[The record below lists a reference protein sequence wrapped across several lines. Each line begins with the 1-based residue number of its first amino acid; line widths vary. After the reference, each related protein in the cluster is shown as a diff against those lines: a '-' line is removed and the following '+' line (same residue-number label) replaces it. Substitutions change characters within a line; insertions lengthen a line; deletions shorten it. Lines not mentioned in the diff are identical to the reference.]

1 MREFGGT
8 WSESKLDCVEQYA
21 ASYLAVMQKQHWC
34 QLEYVDAFAGRG
46 RQALKA
52 GTQADDAYGDASEQA
67 DAQEFLLGSALR
79 ALRASAAAV
88 RGFDRFE
95 FVEADRLSCDELDAT
110 VTSEFPELRPRV
122 HVTCGDANDAL
133 REYVCSVTWK
143 NRRALVFLDPFGL
156 EVSWELVLE
165 LAGTKACDVW
175 YLFPLGGVI
184 RMMTKDGAIPDLWS
198 SRLDALFGTHDW
210 REEFYRPNPQQSL
223 FELMGDDLLREA
235 STDHVVDYVRQRLS
249 VAFAAVSE
257 AAILR
262 NSKGAP
268 LFALVLGVSNPSQS
282 AQNVALAIANHL
294 VKGLNEA

>member
-21 ASYLAVMQKQHWC
+21 ASYLTVMQKQHWC
-34 QLEYVDAFAGRG
+34 RLEYVDAFAGRG
-46 RQALKA
+46 LQALKS
-52 GTQADDAYGDASEQA
+52 GMQADDAYGDASEQA
-67 DAQEFLLGSALR
+67 DAQEFLIGSALR
-79 ALRASAAAV
+79 ALRASDAAV
-88 RGFDRFE
+88 RGFDSFE
-95 FVEADRLSCDELDAT
+95 FIEADKASCDELDAT
-110 VTSEFPELRPRV
+110 VTNDFPGLRSRV
-122 HVTCGDANDAL
+122 RVTCGDANDAL
-133 REYVCSVTWK
+133 RSYVRSVGWK

-156 EVSWELVLE
+156 EVGWGLVLE

-198 SRLDALFGTHDW
+198 TRLDALFGTHDW
-210 REEFYRPNPQQSL
+210 RQEFYQPNPQQCL
-223 FELMGDDLLREA
+223 FEVEGEDLIRDA
-235 STDHVVDYVRQRLS
+235 STDHVVEYVRRRLG
-249 VAFAAVSE
+249 VAFAAVSQ

-282 AQNVALAIANHL
+282 AQHAALAIANHL
-294 VKGLNEA
+294 VKGLNEG